1 MRLTNFTDRFSGSRL
16 RKTGAKTDSL
26 PESKTILLIDDEEII
41 IDICEM
47 MLEKLGH
54 QVFKAST
61 GSEGLK
67 IYEANKNQ
75 IDLIIS
81 DMNMPEMDGN
91 EVVEQLRKIDHH
103 AKVLLSSGGL
113 SNADEEEI
121 LNKGFNGFMKKPF
134 NIDILSEKM
143 AEILN

>member
-1 MRLTNFTDRFSGSRL
+1 
-16 RKTGAKTDSL
+16 
-26 PESKTILLIDDEEII
+26 
-41 IDICEM
+41 

-81 DMNMPEMDGN
+81 DMNMPEMNGH

-113 SNADEEEI
+113 GSADEEEV
-121 LNKGFNGFMKKPF
+121 LNRGFNGFMKKPF
-134 NIDILSEKM
+134 NIDVLSEKM